1 MIAPQKPSPVRKQLS
16 SMSQAVPGQNAMV
29 ANQMQA
35 ARTMQMQNAIS
46 QAATAKG
53 PAQAQAIGTQQ
64 AQAAGQIAT
73 QQQASNIGQSQR
85 IGQAFIA
92 DRKRELDN
100 TLRQKS
106 FANTKRLFDEEQ
118 RLEQLDARLKKALLD
133 DTFKFQEDDLGRTLF
148 NERQLLDYK
157 IATAKD
163 DNALLDYEQQV
174 TQESR
179 RRSAMLEVSY
189 TKVRQALQQEFE
201 KGEQDFDQA
210 QRQRL
215 LEAKNALEKKMAAEK
230 NKAKNRAALFS
241 SGGSLLGMGAVL
253 LATGGTAAPAYVL
266 AAGTAGAGGGNILAG
281 TTKI

>member
-1 MIAPQKPSPVRKQLS
+1 MTPNQPQQPSPIRKQLS
-16 SMSQAVPGQNAMV
+16 TMSQAVPGQNAMV

-35 ARTMQMQNAIS
+35 ARTMQMQQAIS
-46 QAATAKG
+46 QATQTKG
-53 PAQAQAIGTQQ
+53 QAPAQALGTQQ
-64 AQAAGQIAT
+64 AQQAGQIAT

-92 DRKRELDN
+92 DRQREIQN
-100 TLRQKS
+100 NLRQKS

-118 RLEQLDARLKKALLD
+118 RLEQLDANLKRDLLD
-133 DTFKFQEDDLGRTLF
+133 DTLKFQEDDLGRTLF

-179 RRSAMLEVSY
+179 RRMAMLEVSY
-189 TKVRQALQQEFE
+189 AKVRQALQQEFE
-201 KGEQDFDQA
+201 KGEQDLDQA

-215 LEAKNALEKKMAAEK
+215 IEAKNALEKKMQAEK
-230 NKAKNRAALFS
+230 NKARNRASMFS
-241 SGGSLLGMGAVL
+241 AGGAIAGMGIAI
-253 LATGGTAAPAYVL
+253 ATGAAPAIVL
-266 AAGTAGAGGGNILAG
+266 ASAAGGSGAGSILAG
-281 TTKI
+281 TT